1 VIISKAIKNAKKR
14 LFFDEKQSKRF
25 DLTLLNALLTAIFYT
40 KDDKNFVFSPKNVY
54 LCTLSE

>member
-40 KDDKNFVFSPKNVY
+40 KDDKKLCFFS
-54 LCTLSE
+54 